1 MIPLFY
7 NKSQVIE
14 ALKGINLIKS
24 IEIGFVEY
32 SRGNSVVPPVGEL
45 LFDEPPGDVHIKYG
59 YIKSQDNYV
68 VKIASGFSNNEQLG
82 LSSSHGVMV
91 MFDKN
96 TGYLKCI
103 LHDEG
108 YLTNVRTAIAGA
120 ICAKYLAPKHVK
132 GIGIVGNG
140 IQARMQLEY
149 LSDIVNCKEVYILGR
164 DKSRVERYIDDMNK
178 FDFNI
183 NMVNNSKELCENSNL
198 IVTTTN
204 ANESLIFKDDVMKGT
219 HITAVG
225 SDTPDKRELDPEIL
239 KMANSLI
246 VDSIPQCLERGET
259 KKALD
264 KDLIN
269 EDKLIE
275 LGEIIDY
282 GKKYRKDEDE
292 ITVADLTGVAVQD
305 IMITNAVYKQLKME
319 K

>member
-1 MIPLFY
+1 MNTLFY
-7 NKSQVIE
+7 NKTQVIE
-14 ALKGINLIKS
+14 ALKGINLIES
-24 IEIGFVEY
+24 IELGFVEY

-45 LFDEPPGDVHIKYG
+45 LFDKPPGDVHIKYG

-68 VKIASGFSNNEQLG
+68 VKIASGFSKNEELG

-120 ICAKYLAPKHVK
+120 ICAKYLAPSQVK
-132 GIGIVGNG
+132 GIGIIGNG

-149 LSDIVNCKEVYILGR
+149 LSDVVDCKEVFVLGR
-164 DKSRVERYIDDMNK
+164 DKQRVDKYIDEMEK
-178 FDFNI
+178 YGFKI
-183 NMVNNSKELCENSNL
+183 NSVDNSKELCQNSNL

-204 ANESLIFKDDVMKGT
+204 ANESLIYKGDVEKGT

-239 KMANSLI
+239 NIANSVI
-246 VDSIPQCLERGET
+246 VDSISQCLERGET

-264 KDLIN
+264 KDLIS
-269 EDKLIE
+269 EEKLIE
-275 LGEIIDY
+275 LGEIIDS
-282 GKKYRKDEDE
+282 GEKYRKNEED

-305 IMITNAVYKQLKME
+305 IMITNAVYNQLKT
-319 K
+319 

>member
-1 MIPLFY
+1 MNTLFY
-7 NKSQVIE
+7 NKTQVIE
-14 ALKGINLIKS
+14 ALKGINLIES
-24 IEIGFVEY
+24 IELGFVEY

-45 LFDEPPGDVHIKYG
+45 LFDKPPGDVHIKYG

-68 VKIASGFSNNEQLG
+68 VKIASGFSNNEELG

-96 TGYLKCI
+96 TGYLKCV

-120 ICAKYLAPKHVK
+120 ICAKYLAPSQVK
-132 GIGIVGNG
+132 GIGIIGNG

-149 LSDIVNCKEVYILGR
+149 LSDVVDCKDVFVLGR
-164 DKSRVERYIDDMNK
+164 DEDRVRKYIDEMEK
-178 FDFNI
+178 YGYNI
-183 NMVNNSKELCENSNL
+183 TSVNNSRELCQNSNL

-204 ANESLIFKDDVMKGT
+204 ANESLIYKGDVKKGT

-239 KMANSLI
+239 NIANSVI
-246 VDSIPQCLERGET
+246 VDSISQCLERGET

-264 KDLIN
+264 KELIS
-269 EDKLIE
+269 EEKLIE
-275 LGEIIDY
+275 LGEIIDS
-282 GKKYRKDEDE
+282 GKKYRKDDSE

-305 IMITNAVYKQLKME
+305 IMITNAVYNQLKT
-319 K
+319 

>member
-1 MIPLFY
+1 MNTLFY
-7 NKSQVIE
+7 NKTQVIE
-14 ALKGINLIKS
+14 ALKGINLIES
-24 IEIGFVEY
+24 IELGFVEY

-45 LFDEPPGDVHIKYG
+45 LFDKPPGDVHIKYG

-68 VKIASGFSNNEQLG
+68 VKIASGFSKNEELG

-120 ICAKYLAPKHVK
+120 ICAKYLAPSQVK
-132 GIGIVGNG
+132 GIGIIGNG

-149 LSDIVNCKEVYILGR
+149 LSDVVDCKEVFVLGR
-164 DKSRVERYIDDMNK
+164 DKQRVDKYIDEMEK
-178 FDFNI
+178 YGFKI
-183 NMVNNSKELCENSNL
+183 NSVDNSKELCQNSNL

-204 ANESLIFKDDVMKGT
+204 ANESLIYKGDVEKGT

-239 KMANSLI
+239 NIANSVI
-246 VDSIPQCLERGET
+246 VDSISQCLERGET

-264 KDLIN
+264 KDLIS
-269 EDKLIE
+269 EEKLIE
-275 LGEIIDY
+275 LGEIIDF
-282 GKKYRKDEDE
+282 GEKYRKNEED

-305 IMITNAVYKQLKME
+305 IMITNAVYNQLKT
-319 K
+319 

>member
-1 MIPLFY
+1 MNSYFY
-7 NKSQVIE
+7 NKNQILE
-14 ALKGINLIKS
+14 ALKGVNLIKS
-24 IEIGFVEY
+24 IEEGFVEY

-96 TGYLKCI
+96 TGYLKCL

-120 ICAKYLAPKHVK
+120 ICAKYLAPKDVK
-132 GIGIVGNG
+132 GIGIIGNG

-149 LSDIVNCKEVYILGR
+149 LSDIVICREVYILGR
-164 DKSRVERYIDDMNK
+164 DKSRVERYIDDMK
-178 FDFNI
+178 KLDFNMNI
-183 NMVNNSKELCENSNL
+183 VNNSKELCENSNL
-198 IVTTTN
+198 IITTTN
-204 ANESLIFKDDVMKGT
+204 ANESLIFKDDVKNGT

-239 KMANSLI
+239 KMADSLV
-246 VDSIPQCLERGET
+246 VDSISQCLERGET

-264 KDLIN
+264 KDLIS

-275 LGEIIDY
+275 LGEIIDS
-282 GKKYRKDEDE
+282 GKKYRKDDEE

-305 IMITNAVYKQLKME
+305 IMITNAVYKQLKIE

>member
-1 MIPLFY
+1 MNTLFY
-7 NKSQVIE
+7 NKTQVIE

-24 IEIGFVEY
+24 IELGFVEY

-45 LFDEPPGDVHIKYG
+45 LFDKPPGDVHIKYG

-68 VKIASGFSNNEQLG
+68 VKIASGFSNNEELG

-120 ICAKYLAPKHVK
+120 ICAKYLAPSQVK
-132 GIGIVGNG
+132 GIGIIGNG

-149 LSDIVNCKEVYILGR
+149 LSEVVDCKDVFVLGR
-164 DKSRVERYIDDMNK
+164 DEDRVRKYIDEMEK
-178 FDFNI
+178 YGYNI
-183 NMVNNSKELCENSNL
+183 TSVNNSRELCQNSNL

-204 ANESLIFKDDVMKGT
+204 ANESLIYKGDVKKGT

-239 KMANSLI
+239 NIANSVI
-246 VDSIPQCLERGET
+246 VDSISQCLERGET

-264 KDLIN
+264 KELIS
-269 EDKLIE
+269 EEKLIE
-275 LGEIIDY
+275 LGEIIDS
-282 GKKYRKDEDE
+282 GKKYRKDDSE

-305 IMITNAVYKQLKME
+305 IMITNAVYNQLKT
-319 K
+319 

>member
-1 MIPLFY
+1 MNTLFY
-7 NKSQVIE
+7 NKTQVIE
-14 ALKGINLIKS
+14 ALKGINLIES
-24 IEIGFVEY
+24 IELGFVEY

-45 LFDEPPGDVHIKYG
+45 LFDKPPGDVHIKYG

-68 VKIASGFSNNEQLG
+68 VKIASGFSNNEELG

-120 ICAKYLAPKHVK
+120 ICAKYLAPSQVK
-132 GIGIVGNG
+132 GIGIIGNG

-149 LSDIVNCKEVYILGR
+149 LSDVVDCKEVFVLGR
-164 DKSRVERYIDDMNK
+164 DKQRVDKYIDEMEK
-178 FDFNI
+178 YGFKI
-183 NMVNNSKELCENSNL
+183 NSVDNSKELCQNSNL

-204 ANESLIFKDDVMKGT
+204 ANESLIYKGDVKKGT

-239 KMANSLI
+239 NIANSVI
-246 VDSIPQCLERGET
+246 VDSISQCLERGET

-264 KDLIN
+264 KDLIS
-269 EDKLIE
+269 EEKLIE
-275 LGEIIDY
+275 LGEIIDS
-282 GKKYRKDEDE
+282 GEKYRKNEED

-305 IMITNAVYKQLKME
+305 IMITNAVYNQLKI
-319 K
+319 

>member
-1 MIPLFY
+1 MSDLFY

-14 ALKGINLIKS
+14 ALKGINILES
-24 IEIGFVEY
+24 IELGFMEY

-68 VKIASGFSNNEQLG
+68 VKIASGFSKNEELG

-108 YLTNVRTAIAGA
+108 YLTNIRTAIAGA
-120 ICAKYLAPKHVK
+120 ICAKYLAPSQVK
-132 GIGIVGNG
+132 GIGIIGNG

-149 LSDIVNCKEVYILGR
+149 LSDVVDCKEVFVLGR
-164 DKSRVERYIDDMNK
+164 DKQRVDKYIDEMEK
-178 FDFNI
+178 YGFKI
-183 NMVNNSKELCENSNL
+183 NSVDNSKELCQNSNL

-204 ANESLIFKDDVMKGT
+204 ANESLIYKEDVKKGT

-225 SDTPDKRELDPEIL
+225 SDTPDKRELEPEIL
-239 KMANSLI
+239 NIANSII
-246 VDSIPQCLERGET
+246 VDSISQCLERGET

-264 KDLIN
+264 KDLIS
-269 EDKLIE
+269 EEKLIE
-275 LGEIIDY
+275 LGEIIDS
-282 GKKYRKDEDE
+282 GEKYRKNEED

-305 IMITNAVYKQLKME
+305 IMITNAVYNQLKT
-319 K
+319 

>member
-1 MIPLFY
+1 MNTLFY
-7 NKSQVIE
+7 NKAQVIE
-14 ALKGINLIKS
+14 ALKGINLIES
-24 IEIGFVEY
+24 IELGFVEY

-45 LFDEPPGDVHIKYG
+45 LFDKPPGDVHIKYG

-68 VKIASGFSNNEQLG
+68 VKIASGFSNNEELG

-120 ICAKYLAPKHVK
+120 ICAKYLAPSQVK
-132 GIGIVGNG
+132 GIGIIGNG

-149 LSDIVNCKEVYILGR
+149 LSDVVDCKDVFVLGR
-164 DKSRVERYIDDMNK
+164 DEDRVRKYVDEMEKYGY
-178 FDFNI
+178 NI
-183 NMVNNSKELCENSNL
+183 TSVNNSRELCQNSNL
-198 IVTTTN
+198 IVTTTS
-204 ANESLIFKDDVMKGT
+204 ANESLIYKGDVKKGT

-239 KMANSLI
+239 NIANSVI
-246 VDSIPQCLERGET
+246 VDSISQCLERGET
-259 KKALD
+259 MKALD
-264 KDLIN
+264 KELIS
-269 EDKLIE
+269 EEKLIE
-275 LGEIIDY
+275 LGEIIDS
-282 GKKYRKDEDE
+282 GKKYRKDDSE

-305 IMITNAVYKQLKME
+305 IMITNAVYNQLKT
-319 K
+319 

>member
-1 MIPLFY
+1 MSDLFY

-14 ALKGINLIKS
+14 ALKGINLLES
-24 IEIGFVEY
+24 IELGFVEY

-68 VKIASGFSNNEQLG
+68 VKIASGFSNNEELG

-120 ICAKYLAPKHVK
+120 ICAKYLAPSQVK
-132 GIGIVGNG
+132 GIGIIGNG

-149 LSDIVNCKEVYILGR
+149 LSEVVDCKDVFVLGR
-164 DKSRVERYIDDMNK
+164 DEDRVRKYIDEMEK
-178 FDFNI
+178 YGYNI
-183 NMVNNSKELCENSNL
+183 TSVNNSRELCQNSNL

-204 ANESLIFKDDVMKGT
+204 ANESLIYKGDVKKGT

-239 KMANSLI
+239 NIANSVI
-246 VDSIPQCLERGET
+246 VDSISQCLERGET

-264 KDLIN
+264 KELIS
-269 EDKLIE
+269 EEKLIE
-275 LGEIIDY
+275 LGEIIDS
-282 GKKYRKDEDE
+282 GKKYRKDDSE

-305 IMITNAVYKQLKME
+305 IMITNAVYNQLKT
-319 K
+319 

>member
-1 MIPLFY
+1 MSHLFY

-14 ALKGINLIKS
+14 ALKGINLLES
-24 IEIGFVEY
+24 IELGFLEY

-68 VKIASGFSNNEQLG
+68 VKIASGFSKNEELG
-82 LSSSHGVMV
+82 LSSSHGVMI

-120 ICAKYLAPKHVK
+120 ICAKYLAPSQVK
-132 GIGIVGNG
+132 GIGIIGNG

-149 LSDIVNCKEVYILGR
+149 LSDVVDCKDVFVLGR
-164 DKSRVERYIDDMNK
+164 DKQRVDKYIDEMEK
-178 FDFNI
+178 YGFKI
-183 NMVNNSKELCENSNL
+183 NSVDNSKELCQNSNL

-204 ANESLIFKDDVMKGT
+204 ANESLIFKEDVKKGT

-239 KMANSLI
+239 NIANSVI
-246 VDSIPQCLERGET
+246 VDSISQCLERGET

-264 KDLIN
+264 KDLIS
-269 EDKLIE
+269 EEKLIE
-275 LGEIIDY
+275 LGEIIDS
-282 GKKYRKDEDE
+282 GEKYRKNEED

-305 IMITNAVYKQLKME
+305 IMITNAVYNQLKT
-319 K
+319 

>member
-1 MIPLFY
+1 MSHLFY

-14 ALKGINLIKS
+14 ALKGINLLES
-24 IEIGFVEY
+24 IELGFLEY

-68 VKIASGFSNNEQLG
+68 VKIASGFSKNEELG
-82 LSSSHGVMV
+82 LSSSHGVMI

-120 ICAKYLAPKHVK
+120 ICAKYLAPSQVK
-132 GIGIVGNG
+132 GIGIIGNG

-149 LSDIVNCKEVYILGR
+149 LSDVVDCKEVFVLGR
-164 DKSRVERYIDDMNK
+164 DKQRVDKYIDEMEK
-178 FDFNI
+178 YGFKI
-183 NMVNNSKELCENSNL
+183 NSVDNSKELCQNSNL

-204 ANESLIFKDDVMKGT
+204 ANESLIFKEDVKKGT

-239 KMANSLI
+239 NIANSVI
-246 VDSIPQCLERGET
+246 VDSISQCLERGET

-264 KDLIN
+264 KDLIS
-269 EDKLIE
+269 EEKLIE
-275 LGEIIDY
+275 LGEIIDF
-282 GKKYRKDEDE
+282 GEKYRKNEED

-305 IMITNAVYKQLKME
+305 IMITNAVYNQLKT
-319 K
+319 

>member
-1 MIPLFY
+1 MNTLFY
-7 NKSQVIE
+7 NKTQVIE
-14 ALKGINLIKS
+14 ALKGINLIES
-24 IEIGFVEY
+24 IELGFVEY

-45 LFDEPPGDVHIKYG
+45 LFDKPPGDVHIKYG

-68 VKIASGFSNNEQLG
+68 VKIASGFSNNEELG

-120 ICAKYLAPKHVK
+120 ICAKYLAPSQVK
-132 GIGIVGNG
+132 GIGIIGNG

-149 LSDIVNCKEVYILGR
+149 LSEVVDCKDVFVLGR
-164 DKSRVERYIDDMNK
+164 DEDRVRKYIDEMEK
-178 FDFNI
+178 YGYNI
-183 NMVNNSKELCENSNL
+183 TSVNNSRELCQNSNL

-204 ANESLIFKDDVMKGT
+204 ANESLIYKGDVKKGT

-239 KMANSLI
+239 NIANSVI
-246 VDSIPQCLERGET
+246 VDSISQCLERGET

-264 KDLIN
+264 KELIS
-269 EDKLIE
+269 EEKLIE
-275 LGEIIDY
+275 LGEIIDS
-282 GKKYRKDEDE
+282 GKKYRKDDSE

-305 IMITNAVYKQLKME
+305 IMITNAVYNQLKT
-319 K
+319 

>member
-1 MIPLFY
+1 MNTLFY
-7 NKSQVIE
+7 NKTQVIE
-14 ALKGINLIKS
+14 ALKGINLIES
-24 IEIGFVEY
+24 IELGFVEY

-45 LFDEPPGDVHIKYG
+45 LFDKPTGDVHIKYG

-68 VKIASGFSNNEQLG
+68 VKIASGFSNNEELG

-96 TGYLKCI
+96 TGYLKCV

-120 ICAKYLAPKHVK
+120 ICAKYLAPSQVK
-132 GIGIVGNG
+132 GIGIIGNG

-149 LSDIVNCKEVYILGR
+149 LSEVVDCKDVFVLGR
-164 DKSRVERYIDDMNK
+164 DEDRVRKYIDEMEK
-178 FDFNI
+178 YGYNI
-183 NMVNNSKELCENSNL
+183 TSVNNSKELCQNSNL

-204 ANESLIFKDDVMKGT
+204 ANESLIYKGDVKKGT

-239 KMANSLI
+239 NIANSVI
-246 VDSIPQCLERGET
+246 VDSISQCLERGET

-264 KDLIN
+264 KELIS
-269 EDKLIE
+269 EEKLIE
-275 LGEIIDY
+275 LGEIIDS
-282 GKKYRKDEDE
+282 GKKYRKDDSE

-305 IMITNAVYKQLKME
+305 IMITNAVYNQLKT
-319 K
+319 

>member
-1 MIPLFY
+1 M
-7 NKSQVIE
+7 
-14 ALKGINLIKS
+14 
-24 IEIGFVEY
+24 
-32 SRGNSVVPPVGEL
+32 
-45 LFDEPPGDVHIKYG
+45 
-59 YIKSQDNYV
+59 
-68 VKIASGFSNNEQLG
+68 
-82 LSSSHGVMV
+82 
-91 MFDKN
+91 
-96 TGYLKCI
+96 
-103 LHDEG
+103 
-108 YLTNVRTAIAGA
+108 RTAIAGA

-183 NMVNNSKELCENSNL
+183 HMVNNSKELCENSNL

>member
-1 MIPLFY
+1 MNTLFY
-7 NKSQVIE
+7 NKTQVIE
-14 ALKGINLIKS
+14 ALKGINLIES
-24 IEIGFVEY
+24 IELGFVEY

-45 LFDEPPGDVHIKYG
+45 LFDKPPGDVHIKYG

-68 VKIASGFSNNEQLG
+68 VKIASGFSNNEELG

-120 ICAKYLAPKHVK
+120 ICAKYLAPSQVK
-132 GIGIVGNG
+132 GIGIIGNG

-149 LSDIVNCKEVYILGR
+149 LSDVVDCKDVFILGR
-164 DKSRVERYIDDMNK
+164 DEDRVRKYIDEMEK
-178 FDFNI
+178 YGYNI
-183 NMVNNSKELCENSNL
+183 TSVNNSRELCQNSNL

-204 ANESLIFKDDVMKGT
+204 ANESLIYKGDVKKGT

-239 KMANSLI
+239 NIANSVI
-246 VDSIPQCLERGET
+246 VDSISQCLERGET

-264 KDLIN
+264 KELIS
-269 EDKLIE
+269 EEKLIE
-275 LGEIIDY
+275 LGEIIDS
-282 GKKYRKDEDE
+282 GKKYRKDDSE

-305 IMITNAVYKQLKME
+305 IMITNAVYNQLKT
-319 K
+319 

>member
-1 MIPLFY
+1 MNTLFY
-7 NKSQVIE
+7 NKTQVIE
-14 ALKGINLIKS
+14 ALKGINLIES
-24 IEIGFVEY
+24 IELGFVEY

-45 LFDEPPGDVHIKYG
+45 LFDKPPGDVHIKYG

-68 VKIASGFSNNEQLG
+68 VKIASGFSNNEELG

-120 ICAKYLAPKHVK
+120 ICAKYLAPSQVK
-132 GIGIVGNG
+132 GIGIIGNG

-149 LSDIVNCKEVYILGR
+149 LSEVVDCKDVFVLGR
-164 DKSRVERYIDDMNK
+164 DEDRVRKYIDEMERYGY
-178 FDFNI
+178 NI
-183 NMVNNSKELCENSNL
+183 TSVNNSRELCQNSNL

-204 ANESLIFKDDVMKGT
+204 ANESLIYKGDVKKGT

-239 KMANSLI
+239 NIANSVI
-246 VDSIPQCLERGET
+246 VDSISQCLERGET

-264 KDLIN
+264 KELIS
-269 EDKLIE
+269 EEKLIE
-275 LGEIIDY
+275 LGEIIDS
-282 GKKYRKDEDE
+282 GKKYRKDDSE

-305 IMITNAVYKQLKME
+305 IMITNAVYNQLKT
-319 K
+319 

>member
-1 MIPLFY
+1 MSHLFY

-14 ALKGINLIKS
+14 ALKGINLLES
-24 IEIGFVEY
+24 IELGFLEY

-68 VKIASGFSNNEQLG
+68 VKIASGFSKNEELG
-82 LSSSHGVMV
+82 LSSSHGVMI

-120 ICAKYLAPKHVK
+120 ICAKYLAPSQVK
-132 GIGIVGNG
+132 GIGIIGNG

-149 LSDIVNCKEVYILGR
+149 LSDVVDCKDVFVLGR
-164 DKSRVERYIDDMNK
+164 DKQRVDKYIDEMEKYGFKMNSV
-178 FDFNI
+178 D
-183 NMVNNSKELCENSNL
+183 NSKELCQNSNL

-204 ANESLIFKDDVMKGT
+204 ANESLIFKEDVKKGT

-239 KMANSLI
+239 NIANSVI
-246 VDSIPQCLERGET
+246 VDSISQCLERGET

-264 KDLIN
+264 KDLIS
-269 EDKLIE
+269 EEKLIE
-275 LGEIIDY
+275 LGEIIDF
-282 GKKYRKDEDE
+282 GEKYRKNEED

-305 IMITNAVYKQLKME
+305 IMITNAVYNQLKT
-319 K
+319 